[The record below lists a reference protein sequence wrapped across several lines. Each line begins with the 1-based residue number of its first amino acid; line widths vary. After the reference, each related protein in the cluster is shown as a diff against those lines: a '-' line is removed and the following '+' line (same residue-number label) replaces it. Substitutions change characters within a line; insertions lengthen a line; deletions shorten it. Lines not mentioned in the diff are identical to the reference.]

1 MNYQNLMTQKEAVE
15 GGWQDTMK
23 EGGRT
28 LPMMLK
34 QKALA
39 DAQATHMET
48 AHGLKKI
55 IISVLIMEIVIAK
68 TIDYASRNQWI
79 YL

>member
-39 DAQATHMET
+39 DTQATHMET
-48 AHGLKKI
+48 AHGLKKM
-55 IISVLIMEIVIAK
+55 ISVLIIAIVIAK